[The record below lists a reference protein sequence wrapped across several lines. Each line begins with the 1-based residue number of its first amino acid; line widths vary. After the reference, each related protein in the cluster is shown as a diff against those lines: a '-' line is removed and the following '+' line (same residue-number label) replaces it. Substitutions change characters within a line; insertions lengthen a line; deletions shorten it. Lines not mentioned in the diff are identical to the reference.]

1 VNHAVQ
7 PSSRSLTKFYSC
19 YVINSCYFSVERT
32 TTQQENKRM
41 ASTARTPR
49 MLERAGS
56 NPKPK
61 SKVTYF
67 KELILGEI

>member
-1 VNHAVQ
+1 MQ
-7 PSSRSLTKFYSC
+7 R
-19 YVINSCYFSVERT
+19 
-32 TTQQENKRM
+32 ENKGM
-41 ASTARTPR
+41 ASTARTTR

-67 KELILGEI
+67 KEFILGEM